1 MAVIKWARAASYNK
15 ANTYPGANGEIVID
29 IEQNRLFLYDGANAY
44 VSNTFFQSN
53 VYISSGAAS
62 FDWTNTP
69 TQTKIT
75 ASDGQASDNFGASAR
90 ISKDGNY
97 AIVGA
102 EQEDGG
108 SGDPTSGA
116 GAAYVYLKS
125 GGSWSQQAKLTASD
139 AEVNDA
145 FGYDVALS
153 EDGTYAIVGAQ
164 YGGTGSGNDNHGA
177 AYIFVRSG
185 TSWSQQQ
192 KLTASDAYEGAQFGY
207 NVDINADG
215 TYVAIGAPYDQ
226 STNLGAVY
234 VFTRSGSTWSQ
245 QQKLTASNAGSQDK
259 LGFGTRI
266 SDDGDYIIA
275 CAPYEDTTA
284 SDVGMAY
291 IFTRSGSTWS
301 QQANFQ
307 TSDAQLEDRLGFG
320 ADMSGDGNYAIVGT
334 SWEDGGSGDPIDRA
348 GAAYIYLR
356 SGTSWAQ
363 QAKLVASD
371 AGATDSFG
379 YACAISTDGSFA
391 IVGAAFEDGGA
402 GDPKTF
408 HGAAYVYSRDGTTWT
423 QVRKLDAGG
432 LLDDRD
438 YLGQAVDIS
447 GDGSV
452 AFAAARGD
460 DENGSESGAAYFFE
474 AT

>member
-69 TQTKIT
+69 TESVIRP
-75 ASDGQASDNFGASAR
+75 SDGQASDMFGYVCR
-90 ISKDGNY
+90 LSKDGQY
-97 AIVGA
+97 AIVGSTY
-102 EQEDGG
+102 EDGG

-116 GAAYVYLKS
+116 GAAYIFLRS
-125 GGSWSQQAKLTASD
+125 GSSWAQQAKLTASD
-139 AEVNDA
+139 AEANDA
-145 FGYDVALS
+145 FGIDVSIS
-153 EDGTYAIVGAQ
+153 ENGDYAVVGSQ
-164 YGGTGSGNDNHGA
+164 YGGTGSGNDNHGS
-177 AYIFVRSG
+177 AYVFVRSG
-185 TSWSQQQ
+185 TSWSQQAE
-192 KLTASDAYEGAQFGY
+192 LTASDAYEGAQFGY

-215 TYVAIGAPYDQ
+215 TYIAISAPVDQ

-259 LGFGTRI
+259 LGYSCRI

-291 IFTRSGSTWS
+291 IFSRSGSTWS

-307 TSDAQLEDRLGFG
+307 HSDAQLEDRLGFG
-320 ADMSGDGNYAIVGT
+320 ADISGDGNYAIFGST
-334 SWEDGGSGDPIDRA
+334 WEDGGSGDPIDRA
-348 GAAYIYLR
+348 GAAYVFLR
-356 SGTSWAQ
+356 TGTSWAQ
-363 QAKLVASD
+363 QAKLTASD
-371 AGATDSFG
+371 AGSTDSFG
-379 YACAISTDGSFA
+379 YQVSISTDGTYALVGTAYNYPATAYLYKRTGTSWSEVKKFTEGTSGLSGDKFGYAVDLSGDGQFA
-391 IVGAAFEDGGA
+391 IVTA
-402 GDPKTF
+402 
-408 HGAAYVYSRDGTTWT
+408 
-423 QVRKLDAGG
+423 
-432 LLDDRD
+432 
-438 YLGQAVDIS
+438 IS
-447 GDGSV
+447 DN
-452 AFAAARGD
+452 D
-460 DENGSESGAAYFFE
+460 NGSDSGAAYIYE

>member
-15 ANTYPGANGEIVID
+15 ANTYPGANGELVID
-29 IEQNRLFLYDGANAY
+29 MEQNRLFLYDGANAY
-44 VSNTFFQSN
+44 VSNTFFSAN

-62 FDWTNTP
+62 FNWTNTP
-69 TQTKIT
+69 TESVIR
-75 ASDGQASDNFGASAR
+75 ASDGQLGDTFGSVCR
-90 ISKDGNY
+90 LSKDGQY

-102 EQEDGG
+102 VEENGG
-108 SGDPTSGA
+108 AGDPITGA
-116 GAAYVYLKS
+116 GAAYVYVRS
-125 GGSWSQQAKLTASD
+125 GSTWTQQAKLTASD
-139 AEVNDA
+139 AAAYDK
-145 FGYDVALS
+145 FGVDVSLS
-153 EDGTYAIVGAQ
+153 EDGTYAVVGSQ

-215 TYVAIGAPYDQ
+215 SYVAIGAPYD
-226 STNLGAVY
+226 TLNNLGAVY
-234 VFTRSGSTWSQ
+234 VFTRSSSTWSQ
-245 QQKLTASNAGSQDK
+245 QQKLTASNAGAIDG
-259 LGFGTRI
+259 LGFGCRI

-307 TSDAQLEDRLGFG
+307 HSDAQLEDRLGFG
-320 ADMSGDGNYAIVGT
+320 TDISGDGNYAIFGAP
-334 SWEDGGSGDPIDRA
+334 WEDGGAGDPLTSA
-348 GAAYIYLR
+348 GAAYVFLR

-363 QAKLVASD
+363 QAKLTASD
-371 AGATDSFG
+371 ASSTAPASFG
-379 YACAISTDGSFA
+379 FPVSISTDGTYALVGTGYFWPATAYLYKRTGTSWSEVIKFTEGTTGNTGDKFGVALDLSGDGQFA
-391 IVGAAFEDGGA
+391 IVTAINDS
-402 GDPKTF
+402 TN
-408 HGAAYVYSRDGTTWT
+408 GT
-423 QVRKLDAGG
+423 G
-432 LLDDRD
+432 
-438 YLGQAVDIS
+438 
-447 GDGSV
+447 
-452 AFAAARGD
+452 
-460 DENGSESGAAYFFE
+460 SGAAYIYE